1 MDHDFWQR
9 RWHKNDIG
17 FHRDDVHVLLA
28 RYWADLNVA
37 EGATVFV
44 PLCGKS
50 HDMIWLAEQG
60 YKVVGVELSPIAIA
74 AFFSEQNLTP
84 QTRPEGEFTVYSQ
97 GPYEIWCGDAFAL
110 PNKILEQVSAV
121 YDRASLVALP
131 EDLQT
136 KFAELIAQKLSANAP
151 IFLITLDYDPSEI
164 SGPPFNISHDRI
176 ADLFQ
181 ATHTISF
188 VRSHNAMDEHIG
200 LRDRGLT
207 ALQESLHVLKR
218 KA

>member
-9 RWHKNDIG
+9 RWNKNDIG
-17 FHRDDVHVLLA
+17 FHRDNVHVLLP
-28 RYWADLNVA
+28 RFWADLHVA

-60 YKVVGVELSPIAIA
+60 YKVVGVELSPVAVA
-74 AFFSEQNLTP
+74 AFFAEQNVTP
-84 QTRPEGEFTVYSQ
+84 QTRPEGEFTVSSH
-97 GPYEIWCGDAFAL
+97 GSYEIWCGDAFAL
-110 PNKILEQVSAV
+110 PDKLLDQVSAV

-131 EDLQT
+131 EDLQA
-136 KFAELIAQKLSANAP
+136 KFAGFIAQKLPANAP

-176 ADLFQ
+176 AALFQ
-181 ATHTISF
+181 ATHAISF
-188 VRSHNAMDEHIG
+188 VHSHDAMGEHGG